1 MQYAYLAITKDGKQK
16 KGTMDVS
23 TKEAVASALSRDGL
37 TAVQITE
44 AGAGNRAVSFHMGA
58 KVGAQDLAVF
68 LNQFQSILKAGVTII
83 QCLRMLAD
91 QTDNKYLKAAIMN
104 SADLVER
111 GESLSNAMRMDSDV
125 YPSILI
131 NLVAAGEASGSL
143 ETSLGRMADHFEK
156 QAHLKAMIKKAMTYP
171 IVVMIVAVV
180 VVIIMSVVVFPR
192 YATLFAEIGS
202 DLPLVTK
209 AVMAFSDLL
218 IKHGAVTAI
227 VVIFAVVGIKAYAA
241 TDVGKHMFGKLSLK
255 APVFGPMN
263 IKSQSASFAR
273 TMSTLVSSGMT
284 IPEALGI
291 VSKSM
296 TNIWFEEA
304 LADAKGEVEQGV
316 PLSEPL
322 ERSGMFPTMCIQ
334 MLKIGEE
341 TGAVETML
349 EKVAQYY
356 EEQVEI
362 TTANLTTLME
372 PMIIVVLGGIVGV
385 LVMAMYMP
393 MINMMSGLENL

>member
-44 AGAGNRAVSFHMGA
+44 AGVGNRGVSFHMGA

-192 YATLFAEIGS
+192 YATLFKDIGS

-209 AVMAFSDLL
+209 LVMGFSDLL
-218 IKHGAVTAI
+218 IKHGVVTAI
-227 VVIFAVVGIKAYAA
+227 VVMFIVVGIKAYAA

-263 IKSQSASFAR
+263 VKSQSASFAR

-291 VSKSM
+291 VAKSM
-296 TNIWFEEA
+296 TNVWFEEA

-393 MINMMSGLENL
+393 MINMMSCLENL